1 MMTDSS
7 SMKSDSPIRFH
18 TFDVSNQVFLE
29 RKHTIGIVNLMPIA
43 PLHVLL
49 IPRKPHHR
57 LVEIPKDELADLFDA
72 VQDVSGIVQRLTNS
86 PACTVAIQDGKESGQ
101 SVPHLHV
108 HVIPRKDGDFTPN
121 DIIYAHLEE
130 FGLQLHKNMQK
141 NESESS
147 KKSGHESERGL
158 APDPDQERKPR
169 SAQAMSNEANWIRQ
183 NSK

>member
-1 MMTDSS
+1 M
-7 SMKSDSPIRFH
+7 SDSTSSNGTGPIRFH
-18 TFDVSNQVFLE
+18 TFDVSKQIFLE

-57 LVEIPKDELADLFDA
+57 LGEIPKNELADLFDA

-130 FGLQLHKNMQK
+130 FGLQLHKNMQ
-141 NESESS
+141 NSTD
-147 KKSGHESERGL
+147 GHKPERGL
-158 APDPDQERKPR
+158 APDPSQERKPR
-169 SAQAMSNEANWIRQ
+169 SAQEMSSEADWIRQ
-183 NSK
+183 HSK